1 MVIGRSFEQ
10 TGRNL
15 AKIIL
20 IELTCSRGISLVKM
34 TKFYELIATTL
45 IVGSAFLTQVLS
57 RKFSKAV
64 HDAHVLI
71 RDADRQ

>member
-1 MVIGRSFEQ
+1 MFVKDIPRENDEIL
-10 TGRNL
+10 RAEL
-15 AKIIL
+15 A
-20 IELTCSRGISLVKM
+20 
-34 TKFYELIATTL
+34 ATTL

-71 RDADRQ
+71 RDADRQQIT